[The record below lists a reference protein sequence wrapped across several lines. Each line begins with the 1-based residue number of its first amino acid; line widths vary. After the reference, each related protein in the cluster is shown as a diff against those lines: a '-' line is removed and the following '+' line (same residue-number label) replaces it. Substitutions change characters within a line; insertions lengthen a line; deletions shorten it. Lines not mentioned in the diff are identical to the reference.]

1 MTTQKLETLM
11 TGSEVFSSASI
22 MDAFFSTAVR
32 VDNIVGQVGRAGGRT
47 AVLGDDT
54 WGKLFGFGVEYPCT
68 RSFDIWDW
76 YSCDDIVYKHLLAE
90 VRNRN
95 SLTVGHFLALDHIG
109 HASSSVSHPEF
120 GVQKDK
126 ISRFIAD
133 VIREMD
139 ESQVLMVTGDH
150 GMRDDGNHGGATTE
164 EAESF
169 LFVYDKGGKVY
180 VLGKGG
186 VD

>member
-32 VDNIVGQVGRAGGRT
+32 VDNIVSQVARHGGKT

-54 WGKLFGFGVEYPCT
+54 WGKLFGFGIEYPCA

-76 YSCDDIVYKHLLAE
+76 YSCDDIVYTYFLSE
-90 VRNRN
+90 VQNRHT
-95 SLTVGHFLALDHIG
+95 LTVGHILTLDHIG
-109 HASSSVSHPEF
+109 HASSSTTHPSF
-120 GVQKDK
+120 AIQKNK
-126 ISRFIAD
+126 ISDFISL
-133 VIREMD
+133 VIQEMD

-150 GMRDDGNHGGATTE
+150 GMREDGNHGGATLE
-164 EAESF
+164 E
-169 LFVYDKGGKVY
+169 V
-180 VLGKGG
+180 
-186 VD
+186 